1 MMTRI
6 WNTGKM
12 LVLLSL
18 FLTVALGIP
27 KVNAI
32 SGPPS
37 SVFAQWPEA
46 KPVPTVKV
54 SATRQTDGRWQVT
67 INAAGFVFSDICT
80 TVDEPQAVGHA
91 HVYEGDTKIGAA
103 YAPITQIGPFAPGK
117 HRISVVLRA
126 QDHRTLVGPSGI
138 IKAEIVLEEPS
149 RSQMLMA
156 ALAD

>member
-1 MMTRI
+1 MMIRI
-6 WNTGKM
+6 WNTSK
-12 LVLLSL
+12 LLTLISL

-37 SVFAQWPEA
+37 SVFAQWPET
-46 KPVPTVKV
+46 KPVPVPKV
-54 SATRQTDGRWQVT
+54 SATRQLNGRWQVT

-80 TVDEPQAVGHA
+80 TVEEPEAVGHA
-91 HVYEGDTKIGAA
+91 HVYKGDTKIAAA
-103 YAPITQIGPFAPGK
+103 YAPITEIGPFAPGT

-138 IKAEIVLEEPS
+138 ITAEFVLREPS
-149 RSQMLMA
+149 QSLAQMA
-156 ALAD
+156 ALAN